1 MNGFQYEGVC
11 SNLCGL
17 PVLGLFRLYNIVS
30 VMEGALILLEVYLV
44 GDTIE
49 LDLVIAYI
57 TIRSMVFVDPAQRIA
72 LI

>member
-1 MNGFQYEGVC
+1 MNGFQYGGVC

-30 VMEGALILLEVYLV
+30 VMEGALLLLLVYL

-49 LDLVIAYI
+49 LDLVLAYI
-57 TIRSMVFVDPAQRIA
+57 TIRSMVLVDLAQRVA
-72 LI
+72 PF